1 MIRRDDQNQR
11 KRCDHIQRDEA
22 LACVIAEI
30 GNDRGRNR
38 HLSRGT
44 NENGVAIGRLM
55 RCKVRRDAATS
66 PYPVFDDCGRARIF
80 LELLHD
86 KPCEQI
92 VTAAGGKPDNE
103 MNWTARIV
111 GLCAC
116 NTGRKCDKQ
125 RRKRADDSL
134 FCLDHCIPRLRSVPP
149 VAHLKSVHRGRPL
162 ENAFVGYATVCPS
175 RTRSASI

>member
-1 MIRRDDQNQR
+1 M
-11 KRCDHIQRDEA
+11 KL
-22 LACVIAEI
+22 LARVIAEI
-30 GNDRGRNR
+30 RIDGGGDR
-38 HLSRGT
+38 HLPGCAD
-44 NENGVAIGRLM
+44 ENHVA
-55 RCKVRRDAATS
+55 VRRLVRDKFGRDTTACAD
-66 PYPVFDDCGRARIF
+66 PVLDDSGGARIF

-86 KPCEQI
+86 KPCEQV
-92 VTAAGGKPDNE
+92 VTAAGGKSDNE

-134 FCLDHCIPRLRSVPP
+134 FCLDHCIPRLRSVSP
-149 VAHLKSVHRGRPL
+149 VAHFKSVHRGRPL